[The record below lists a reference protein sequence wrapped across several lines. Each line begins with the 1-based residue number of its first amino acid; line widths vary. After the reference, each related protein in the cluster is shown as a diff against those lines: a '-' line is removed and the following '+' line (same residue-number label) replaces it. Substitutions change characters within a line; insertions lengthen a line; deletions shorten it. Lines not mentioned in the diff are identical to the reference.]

1 MAMQAPRR
9 LARLPIESTRPL
21 VVFAVSRVAIVVLGL
36 AAVLVLGFPYEGRA
50 TAVLAGLLL
59 PWTLLGLVLARR
71 RPEAAQH
78 PAVVAGDFAG
88 LLVLELVVPE
98 TLGAVRV
105 IALFLIACHAHFQ
118 GERRGLLLALAA
130 SLALVIG
137 SQLRGSEPVD
147 DPVLAFYETVFVV
160 TALATALVV
169 GSLRTSE
176 SASRLQARGLSRRTL
191 QAENEVRRTLAG
203 SLHDGPVQELI
214 GLDMVLSA
222 ADAAAENGRSAEAR
236 KLVGEAR
243 EVAGHT
249 ITALRDEI
257 VGLGPYAF
265 ENLSFEAAIQ
275 RCVEVWERRYRVE
288 VLLTIERLDL
298 SPETAGELFRIAQEA
313 VINAGRHSEAET
325 VSLSLRRLGPMV
337 ELRVSDDGHGFEG
350 DDPFAR
356 AEPGHLGLAGMRER
370 AALLGGRLEIETSE
384 RGTRVLVSAPL
395 QPSGNGL

>member
-1 MAMQAPRR
+1 M
-9 LARLPIESTRPL
+9 
-21 VVFAVSRVAIVVLGL
+21 
-36 AAVLVLGFPYEGRA
+36 
-50 TAVLAGLLL
+50 
-59 PWTLLGLVLARR
+59 
-71 RPEAAQH
+71 
-78 PAVVAGDFAG
+78 
-88 LLVLELVVPE
+88 
-98 TLGAVRV
+98 
-105 IALFLIACHAHFQ
+105 
-118 GERRGLLLALAA
+118 
-130 SLALVIG
+130 
-137 SQLRGSEPVD
+137 
-147 DPVLAFYETVFVV
+147 LAFYETVFVV

-176 SASRLQARGLSRRTL
+176 SASRLQARRLSRRTL

-214 GLDMVLSA
+214 GLDMMLSA
-222 ADAAAENGRSAEAR
+222 ADAAAEDGRSAEAR

-243 EVAGHT
+243 EVATHT

-265 ENLSFEAAIQ
+265 EDLSFEAAIQ

-313 VINAGRHSEAET
+313 VINAGRHSEADT

-350 DDPFAR
+350 DDPLRPPSPAISASPACANVR
-356 AEPGHLGLAGMRER
+356 RSWE
-370 AALLGGRLEIETSE
+370 GGWRS
-384 RGTRVLVSAPL
+384 RP
-395 QPSGNGL
+395 PSGAPGCS